1 MTASKRVTPGKTR
14 IAGCGIVLTL
24 FLASFNAQAGVIAGP
39 ITNSDNGNEYYL
51 LTPNTW
57 TASEAEAEGLGGT
70 LAVIRNPNEQKW
82 IFSTFGG
89 YGSVR
94 NRNLW
99 IGLRRERQGGPLAWV
114 TGAPVTFTNWS
125 RGEPDNCGGNEAY
138 VHIWSSATE
147 QPGEW
152 NDAEDG
158 LNLNG
163 SAPNGVVEVRKEKLL
178 SETEKSLIGTW
189 YEGGRIDRA
198 CYFAATTNLLFAIG
212 KFGRSARIIDTSE
225 TTIFA
230 ASWHI
235 RGEIEREKILWT
247 DGTWWSRKVSDYT
260 PETLWSGAGV
270 FR

>member
-1 MTASKRVTPGKTR
+1 MTASKRVTPRKTR
-14 IAGCGIVLTL
+14 IAVCGIVLTL

-51 LTPNTW
+51 LAPNTW
-57 TASEAEAEGLGGT
+57 TASEAEAESLGGT
-70 LAVIRNPNEQKW
+70 LAVIRNAREQEW
-82 IFSTFGG
+82 IFSTFGA
-89 YGSVR
+89 YGSVPSR
-94 NRNLW
+94 MLW
-99 IGLRRERQGGPLAWV
+99 IGLRRERQGGPFAWV

-125 RGEPDNCGGNEAY
+125 RGEPDNCGGNESY
-138 VHIWSSATE
+138 VHIWSNATK

-163 SAPNGVVEVRKEKLL
+163 SAPNGVVEVRKEKSL
-178 SETEKSLIGTW
+178 SETEKSLVGTW

-198 CYFAATTNLLFAIG
+198 CYFAGTTNMLFAIG

-225 TTIFA
+225 STIFA

-235 RGEIEREKILWT
+235 RGEIVEDKILWT